1 MTKSTDNS
9 ADRNTGKLTTA
20 LTRLSSTFAA
30 LLPVFTAFAAIVATY
45 VIVCELAY
53 KTIREYER
61 DLFAEYTGSG
71 LDTGDGGDDS
81 HERLS

>member
-1 MTKSTDNS
+1 MTKNADNS
-9 ADRNTGKLTTA
+9 TSKLAAA

-30 LLPVFTAFAAIVATY
+30 LLPVLTAFAAIVAVY

-71 LDTGDGGDDS
+71 LDIGDDGGDNR
-81 HERLS
+81 ERLS